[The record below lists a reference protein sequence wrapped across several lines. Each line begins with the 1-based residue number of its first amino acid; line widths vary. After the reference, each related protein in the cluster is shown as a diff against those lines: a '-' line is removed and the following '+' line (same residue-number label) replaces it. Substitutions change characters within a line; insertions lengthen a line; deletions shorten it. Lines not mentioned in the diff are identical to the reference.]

1 MAFDQLTS
9 NDKTKLNQFIEQGMK
24 VLQDIA
30 DQKAGLKD
38 VAKNLAEEFQVKP
51 ATLMK
56 ALSAAFKANIDEQRD
71 EMTEIETILEATGRR

>member
-1 MAFDQLTS
+1 MSLDQLTS
-9 NDKTKLNQFIEQGMK
+9 NDKTKLSQFIEQGMK

-38 VAKNLAEEFQVKP
+38 VAKNLAEELQVKP

-56 ALSAAFKANIDEQRD
+56 ALNSAFKADIDAQREQ
-71 EMTEIETILEATGRR
+71 MTEVETILEATGRR